1 MRTIN
6 EIKRIEIKGLF
17 GFLNYDIELSGKGID
32 IITGPNGSGKTT
44 ILRLVKAVLEKD
56 FDGLARPRYDLFTLY
71 AGCDPYVEEVVQ
83 KLRAPKVKAVPQT
96 ELKIQVEN
104 LPRGLKLRVN
114 DTEVGS
120 LVKRVRPG
128 EEDPITGEWIDQTS
142 KLEIFGEVLKKLE
155 SFYVEQDVT
164 VYNLTNETSKVSQ
177 HITSTIEDDDI
188 VDITPINML
197 LRESIGRASQVLLD
211 TLARSSQV
219 LVDSLVTPGS
229 KHKVDGSDL
238 LPLHDWTLSQV
249 YNKYVNLKDQF
260 ITVGVKLD
268 TSVLDSYFETV
279 SLETEEGEENIY
291 KTEPVSVA
299 ERYART
305 MIAGYM
311 DAAVHTERIFQ
322 FLTRLNEAFSDEK
335 SSSVY
340 FPRNGAPRVRIT
352 LTNPLNFESI
362 EITKGL
368 SSGEHRFIKLYATLL
383 LNNPTRLYIIDEP
396 ELSLHPAWLDKMI
409 ESLDA
414 IRGSNQYLIASHSP
428 LLVVRCKDRHID
440 LPIIRKSK

>member
-83 KLRAPKVKAVPQT
+83 KLRAPKVKAVLQT

-229 KHKVDGSDL
+229 KHKLDGSDL
-238 LPLHDWTLSQV
+238 VPLRDWTLPQV

-311 DAAVHTERIFQ
+311 DAAVHTERIFR
-322 FLTRLNEAFSDEK
+322 FLSRLNEAFSKEK
-335 SSSVY
+335 RTSVY

-352 LTNPLNFESI
+352 LSNPKDGELTEV
-362 EITKGL
+362 TKGL
-368 SSGEHRFIKLYATLL
+368 SSGEHRYIKLFATLL
-383 LNNPTRLYIIDEP
+383 LNNATMLYIIDEP
-396 ELSLHPAWLDKMI
+396 ELSLHPEWLDHMI
-409 ESLDA
+409 ADLEA
-414 IRGSNQYLIASHSP
+414 IRGNSQYIIASHSP
-428 LLVVRCKDRHID
+428 YLVAEHLHLHTD
-440 LPIIRKSK
+440 LPAREVE